1 MSRFLIFLTI
11 AVSLS
16 IATTMPQAADF
27 DAASYH
33 DAQCMKCHGT
43 EVYTRDPR
51 RVNSF
56 SALEGQVAM
65 CDANLGT
72 KLFPEDLA
80 LLVDHLNTN
89 FYKFND

>member
-1 MSRFLIFLTI
+1 MHRFTI
-11 AVSLS
+11 LPATVLLLVSS
-16 IATTMPQAADF
+16 TTSTAADF

-33 DAQCMKCHGT
+33 DTNCMKCHGT

-56 SALEGQVAM
+56 DALEGQVAM

-80 LLVDHLNTN
+80 LLVDHLNAN
-89 FYKFND
+89 FYKFNN

>member
-1 MSRFLIFLTI
+1 MTQLQILLTTI
-11 AVSLS
+11 TLMLMAA
-16 IATTMPQAADF
+16 ITTAAEF

-33 DAQCMKCHGT
+33 DARCMKCHGT

-56 SALEGQVAM
+56 SALEGQVAR

-89 FYKFND
+89 FYKFNN